1 MSALDRQRVEQERIK
16 LEEQIQEVRGHSLI
30 KKKFKHNPLT
40 LKPVYMFQKDKELF
54 EKLPLNIQLP
64 PTSPKYNS

>member
-30 KKKFKHNPLT
+30 KKKPKQLYPQT
-40 LKPVYMFQKDKELF
+40 SVYILER
-54 EKLPLNIQLP
+54 
-64 PTSPKYNS
+64 

>member
-30 KKKFKHNPLT
+30 KKNQLYPQT
-40 LKPVYMFQKDKELF
+40 IVYILER
-54 EKLPLNIQLP
+54 
-64 PTSPKYNS
+64 